1 MIDTNDSSTKGF
13 VSYSHEDAVA
23 VKTLLGELK
32 GIVDPGALS
41 IWYDR
46 MIEPG
51 TMWKPEIE
59 EQLNASELIVFCIS
73 KAFLESESCRDEF
86 RKALELK
93 KNKNAEILL
102 VIMSESQWLDDEE
115 VSCFQAVPEYG
126 NPVSGFTDKR
136 EAYGQIKTAIHN
148 KVRILD
154 RRRKMT
160 MVDSFEKELQS
171 VDPLLSIS
179 GSEHLNLKLEDI
191 YVDPELNGRH
201 EEGKITETIFGCAL
215 VDKLADGCKL
225 IVSGVS
231 QSGKTSLCRA
241 ICLELF
247 RRHYLPIYVDSQD
260 GYNGSLSNQIARI
273 QAGEYSDPECVRN
286 ERRVLILDDF
296 YKCRKMDQYLSSLPK
311 CCSVLIVLDDVYELN
326 MRNASVFKEFESYSL
341 IPMRA
346 RKRNEL
352 IKKWI
357 GSQVE
362 EGNGLFDNYKHQD
375 ALTSRVEQTLG
386 RMFGKGLIPAYPFYI
401 LAILITTEVA
411 GKPLN
416 KEITSQGYCYQAL
429 LYAVL
434 WKVGV
439 RNQHM
444 DTYVNFLTEL
454 AYMLFKKMPNGK
466 CTEEELMAFINR
478 YQNIFNLP
486 ISANDILEK
495 LEKGKI
501 FGTDSFSFYDFKY
514 PYLKYYFIAK
524 YLVEHYD
531 TCENDCT
538 RVFSHL
544 GSVSNAYVAIFMS
557 HHDRSV
563 QFLDKIESML
573 CQMFEGVT
581 ECYLTHADSK
591 EFDEQA
597 KIIAQA
603 ALPNTNVDPEK
614 ERERILVAKEKR
626 EAELVHSENAEDE
639 DSNSQLRNFVAAMR
653 LCQVTGM
660 ILKSRPGSMPLAR
673 QKRLLLSV
681 VDVYARILRSYLN
694 LIKDEEVKTAVIES
708 IVFVIKKSSVG
719 DKRREA
725 DVRDLASRAFWNL
738 SFAATHNLMIHCV
751 SAIGSDQLCGVIDS
765 ACEEKKEA
773 PLMRIIPFVS
783 EIIFKKRVDIDAMRK
798 VFPALPPT
806 VRSML
811 KLVVARFCA
820 IHRVDYD
827 CRQKVEQLFN
837 LSNTLSKYLSNR

>member
-1 MIDTNDSSTKGF
+1 MISTNDSAVKGF

-23 VKTLLGELK
+23 VKALMGELN
-32 GIVDPGALS
+32 GIIEDGALS

-51 TMWKPEIE
+51 TKWKPEIE

-73 KAFLESESCRDEF
+73 KAFLESESCRYEF
-86 RKALELK
+86 KKAIELK
-93 KNKNAEILL
+93 RDKNAEILL
-102 VIMSESQWLDDEE
+102 VIMSESQWAEDEE
-115 VSCFQAVPEYG
+115 ISSYQAVPEYG
-126 NPVSGFTDKR
+126 KPVAGFTDAR
-136 EAYGQIKTAIHN
+136 EAYDQIKAAIRD
-148 KVRILD
+148 KIRILD
-154 RRRKMT
+154 RRRNLT
-160 MVDSFEKELQS
+160 MVDSFENELQS
-171 VDPLLSIS
+171 IDPLLSIS
-179 GSEHLNLKLEDI
+179 GSEHLNLRLEDI

-201 EEGKITETIFGCAL
+201 EEGKVTETILGSAL

-260 GYNGSLSNQIARI
+260 GYNGNLSKQIDKI
-273 QAGEYSDPECVRN
+273 EAGEYSDPECVRN
-286 ERRVLILDDF
+286 ERRILILDDF
-296 YKCRKMDQYLSSLPK
+296 YKCRKMEQYLASLPK
-311 CCSVLIVLDDVYELN
+311 CCSVLVVLDDVYELN

-346 RKRNEL
+346 LKRNEL

-357 GSQVE
+357 ASQAE
-362 EGNGLFDNYKHQD
+362 EGNDLFDNYKHQD

-444 DTYVNFLTEL
+444 DIYVNFLTEL
-454 AYMLFKKMPNGK
+454 AYMLFKKMPKGK
-466 CTEEELMAFINR
+466 CTEEELAEFIKK
-478 YQNIFNLP
+478 YQEDFNLP

-501 FGTDSFSFYDFKY
+501 FGADSFSFYDFKY

-524 YLVEHYD
+524 YLVEHYE
-531 TCENDCT
+531 TCNDDCM

-563 QFLDKIESML
+563 AFLGNIESML
-573 CQMFEGVT
+573 SQMFKGAA
-581 ECYLTHADSK
+581 ECYLTRADLK
-591 EFDEQA
+591 EFDEQS
-597 KIIAQA
+597 KLIVQA
-603 ALPNTNVDPEK
+603 ALPSANVDPEK
-614 ERERILVAKEKR
+614 EREKFLVAKEKR
-626 EAELVHSENAEDE
+626 EAELVSENAEDE
-639 DSNSQLRNFVAAMR
+639 DPNSPLRNFIAAMR
-653 LCQVTGM
+653 LCQVMGM
-660 ILKSRPGSMPLAR
+660 ILKSRPGSIPLLT

-681 VDVYARILRSYLN
+681 VNVYARILREYLN
-694 LIKDEEVKTAVIES
+694 LVKDEEAKAAVIEC
-708 IVFVIKKSSVG
+708 ITFAIKKSPVG
-719 DKRREA
+719 AKRRES
-725 DVRDLASRAFWNL
+725 DVRDLAIRTFWNL
-738 SFAATHNLMIHCV
+738 SFVATHNLMIHCV
-751 SAIGSDQLCGVIDS
+751 GAIGSDELCGVIGS
-765 ACEEKKEA
+765 ACEDKKDA
-773 PLMRIIPFVS
+773 PLMMIIPFVT
-783 EIIFKKRVDIDAMRK
+783 EIIFKKRVDVDAMRK

-806 VRSML
+806 VRAML
-811 KLVVARFCA
+811 KLVVARFCT
-820 IHRVDYD
+820 IHQVDYD
-827 CRQKVEQLFN
+827 CRQKVEQLFD